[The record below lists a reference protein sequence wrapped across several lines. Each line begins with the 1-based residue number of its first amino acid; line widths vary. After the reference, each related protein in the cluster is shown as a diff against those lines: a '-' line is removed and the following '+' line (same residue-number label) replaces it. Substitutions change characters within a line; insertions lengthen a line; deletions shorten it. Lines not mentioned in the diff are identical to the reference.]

1 LKSTTWEQDRNLS
14 LKSINL
20 QKPSRLLSFLSASTI
35 VLRVVFDPRVHYE
48 KRLNSKEATSFQKG
62 EKTVET
68 AFVFINVKPSKERE
82 VLEKLR
88 KIKNVTESFEL
99 YGDYDIVVK
108 VETEE
113 KERLQAII
121 MQQIRGIKDIENTS
135 TNYVFDPNYSS
146 L

>member
-1 LKSTTWEQDRNLS
+1 M
-14 LKSINL
+14 
-20 QKPSRLLSFLSASTI
+20 
-35 VLRVVFDPRVHYE
+35 
-48 KRLNSKEATSFQKG
+48 
-62 EKTVET
+62 ET
-68 AFVFINVKPSKERE
+68 AFVFINVKPSKEKE
-82 VLEKLR
+82 VLERHR

-99 YGDYDIVVK
+99 YGDYDIVIK

-135 TNYVFDPNYSS
+135 TNYVFDPNYSY